1 MSKNIVV
8 ISEDQSILELLYSK
22 ISVIKRDENFVVSS
36 FIDIRKNINDNV
48 SFILINAQDY
58 SSDEI
63 YKILDL
69 TSRVLNTPKVLVLYK
84 QITPDFVEKCFE
96 KGAYD
101 FIDIDAIPPIYNS
114 RILNC
119 LRYISKCKEK
129 DILYTFINSAN
140 CIKVKTGFY
149 TLKAFKECFVDLM
162 EHSFFRNGSCVLVT
176 LDESVKTKVS
186 MNRLA
191 MNIKKNIRETDVAVN
206 GVGKYYLF
214 LPDTSIKGA
223 ESVIAK
229 IAGLMGRDIV
239 LHSGI
244 CSLSSNNFASVDK
257 KLNDALKASIL
268 DDKLFVS
275 FENDLY
281 VNEDM
286 EIKPPKGKYFKLFK
300 KSFDKKFVD
309 VIEPMF
315 YRFEKTL
322 STKLSNTNVTQYT
335 NKNECVF
342 SLKHKSVHSKLIIC
356 HDGFSK
362 IKLKIVHKGLDTPE
376 NTELLI
382 PLNEI
387 DVKSIEN
394 YLNQLY
400 SEFLLSVEDII

>member
-1 MSKNIVV
+1 MSKKILI
-8 ISEDQSILELLYSK
+8 ISENQSILELLYSK
-22 ISVIKRDENFVVSS
+22 ISVIKRDEIFVVSS
-36 FIDIRKNINDNV
+36 LIDIKKNIKADV
-48 SFILINAQDY
+48 SLILINAQDY
-58 SSDEI
+58 SSNEV

-69 TSRVLNTPKVLVLYK
+69 TNRILNTSNVLILCK
-84 QITPDFVEKCFE
+84 QITADFVENCLE

-101 FIDIDAIPPIYNS
+101 FIDLEDAPEIYNS
-114 RILNC
+114 RIFNC
-119 LRYISKCKEK
+119 LRYTSKCREK
-129 DILYTFINSAN
+129 DILYTFINSSN
-140 CIKVKTGFY
+140 CIKIKTGFY

-162 EHSFFRNGSCVLVT
+162 EYNFFRNGSCVLIT

-191 MNIKKNIRETDVAVN
+191 MHIKKNIRGTDIAVN
-206 GVGKYYLF
+206 GVGKYFLF
-214 LPDTSIKGA
+214 LPDTSVKGA
-223 ESVIAK
+223 ESVVVK
-229 IAGLMGRDIV
+229 LAGLMGKDII
-239 LHSGI
+239 LHSGM
-244 CSLSSNNFASVDK
+244 CKLLSGNFSSIEK

-309 VIEPMF
+309 VIEPTF
-315 YRFEKTL
+315 YRFEKSL
-322 STKLSNTNVTQYT
+322 SSKLSNTNVTQYT
-335 NKNECVF
+335 NKKECIF
-342 SLKHKSVHSKLIIC
+342 SIKNKSVHSKLIIC

-362 IKLKIVHKGLDTPE
+362 IKLKITHKGLDTPE
-376 NTELLI
+376 NTEVFI

-387 DVKSIEN
+387 NNESIEN

-400 SEFLLSVEDII
+400 SEFMLSVEDII